1 MRRLNC
7 QWDPADKGAHSR
19 VQGVQNIHRML
30 ALQEDGLPK
39 LQIFNNCITLIK
51 ALPSAPRSATEPED
65 IDGSFELDHI
75 LDALRYALP
84 GDRAGFKRVR
94 WGGV

>member
-1 MRRLNC
+1 
-7 QWDPADKGAHSR
+7 
-19 VQGVQNIHRML
+19 ML

-94 WGGV
+94 WGGM